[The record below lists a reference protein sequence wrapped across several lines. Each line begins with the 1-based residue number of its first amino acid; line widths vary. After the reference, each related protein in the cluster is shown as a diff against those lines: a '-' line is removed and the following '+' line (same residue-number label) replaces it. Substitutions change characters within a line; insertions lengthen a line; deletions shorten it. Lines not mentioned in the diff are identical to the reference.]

1 MKNFMCINSRHVL
14 CLQLGIIIS
23 LFLFFV
29 PIQINAMTLG
39 KDYFNLVKNTL
50 KVPTDDIMKKA
61 DEYFEKNSL
70 DTAFIYYLVLC
81 KRADIDLPNE
91 ERQQCAIAFLKK
103 VIFYI

>member
-1 MKNFMCINSRHVL
+1 MFAARHHY
-14 CLQLGIIIS
+14 IAFS
-23 LFLFFV
+23 FFCANTN
-29 PIQINAMTLG
+29 QCNDFG
-39 KDYFNLVKNTL
+39 KRLFNLVKNTL